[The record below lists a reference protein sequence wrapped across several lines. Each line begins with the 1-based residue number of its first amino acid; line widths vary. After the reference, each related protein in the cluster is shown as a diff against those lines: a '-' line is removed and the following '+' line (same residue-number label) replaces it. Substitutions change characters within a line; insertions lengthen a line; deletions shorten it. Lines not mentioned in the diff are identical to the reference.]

1 MPKELNLHSMTDRAR
16 KVIGLAADTAV
27 QRGDC
32 YISVEHLLVGLLREG
47 SITSLDVLGK
57 MATAIVA
64 ARDEAIKAATESLPA
79 EVAPDLA
86 DAAQSWARG
95 EMRDYP
101 DPRILYAAATLGIVR
116 EYDPAY
122 GVIAPYELALA
133 RELGIIQEKGS
144 EDRDSTAH
152 SV

>member
-1 MPKELNLHSMTDRAR
+1 MPKELNLNSMTDRAR
-16 KVIGLAADTAV
+16 KVIGLAADTAA

-32 YISVEHLLVGLLREG
+32 YIGVEHLLVGLLREG
-47 SITSLDVLGK
+47 SIASLDVLGT

-64 ARDEAIKAATESLPA
+64 ARDEAIKAATEALPA
-79 EVAPDLA
+79 EVTPDLA
-86 DAAQSWARG
+86 DAARSWARG

-144 EDRDSTAH
+144 EGPGLEADAS
-152 SV
+152 